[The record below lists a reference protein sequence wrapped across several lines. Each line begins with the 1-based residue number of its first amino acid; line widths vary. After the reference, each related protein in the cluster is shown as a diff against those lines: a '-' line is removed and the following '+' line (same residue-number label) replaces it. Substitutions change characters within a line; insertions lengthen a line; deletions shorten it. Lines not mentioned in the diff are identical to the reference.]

1 MTRVSSRKPRRFK
14 IGEQEYTIVGKEG
27 YWRNEDTFIE
37 MDVYEAVCAHPGCDR
52 TFRYPGTKTNV
63 KRRNVNRRCPQHKAP
78 GIPVDE
84 PKPRTKSAAAKRLR
98 APVAPQRTVRDRNT
112 ARPAPRATQ
121 TPPTP
126 SYLD

>member
-14 IGEQEYTIVGKEG
+14 IGGQEYTIVGKQG

-52 TFRYPGTKTNV
+52 VFRYPSTKTNV
-63 KRRNVNRRCPQHKAP
+63 KRRNVNRRCPLHKAP

-84 PKPRTKSAAAKRLR
+84 PKPKAKAAAAKRSR
-98 APVAPQRTVRDRNT
+98 APLATQRAKADRH
-112 ARPAPRATQ
+112 AALRPPQ
-121 TPPTP
+121 TPPAP